1 MQGGGYPESPGF
13 PGCYKPGI
21 RICYNDGVSEIDL
34 MQMADRIKIFPLVAL
49 AVVGVM
55 GLVLYWVSTRPRETK
70 PDPVVEPPPPPQAT
84 VDAPPP
90 TNDPGQKILDGADG
104 AFQRKM
110 FPTALM
116 FYKDFE
122 LRYAGTE
129 VYDRHLTLIWE
140 RIHTSNAQSPPQ
152 QQEADLAVY
161 LDKRRKLADQWRRLK
176 PLLTVPPTA
185 EAKAELEKFL
195 ESLPPMDGRRKII
208 DAWRESK

>member
-1 MQGGGYPESPGF
+1 MA
-13 PGCYKPGI
+13 
-21 RICYNDGVSEIDL
+21 EIDL

-70 PDPVVEPPPPPQAT
+70 SDPVVEPPRPPAAVPIE
-84 VDAPPP
+84 APPP

-104 AFQRKM
+104 AFKRQM

-122 LRYAGTE
+122 LRYAGSE
-129 VYDRHLTLIWE
+129 VYDRQITLVWE
-140 RIHTSNAQSPPQ
+140 RIHTSNAQCPPQ

-161 LDKRRKLADQWRRLK
+161 LDKRRKLADQWKRLK
-176 PLLTVPPTA
+176 PLLAVPPTA
-185 EAKAELEKFL
+185 ETKAELEKFQ